1 MAEKEYIER
10 EAATTLFARACGECK
25 EACEEFDGFYADCN
39 QCLLHGVLKEFATLP
54 AADVRHVVFCRDCD
68 CWNEWDSAERE
79 SLGNYVCS
87 CAHWSVEDGP
97 VLYTRPADFCSYGEK
112 REES

>member
-1 MAEKEYIER
+1 MTDYIPR
-10 EAATTLFARACGECK
+10 EAVLEFVESDARPFLAERR
-25 EACEEFDGFYADCN
+25 N
-39 QCLLHGVLKEFATLP
+39 SIP
-54 AADVRHVVFCRDCD
+54 AADVRPVVRCRDCD
-68 CWNEWDSAERE
+68 CWNEWDSAGRE

-97 VLYTRPADFCSYGEK
+97 ILYTSPADFCSYGEK

>member
-1 MAEKEYIER
+1 MAEYYSS
-10 EAATTLFARACGECK
+10 EAVIDFIRSYRHSTDVAFHMEK
-25 EACEEFDGFYADCN
+25 HINEI
-39 QCLLHGVLKEFATLP
+39 P
-54 AADVRHVVFCRDCD
+54 AADARPVVLCRDCD
-68 CWNEWDSAERE
+68 CWNDWDSAGKE

-97 VLYTRPADFCSYGEK
+97 ILYTRPTDFCSYGEK

>member
-1 MAEKEYIER
+1 MSGNGEYISR
-10 EAATTLFARACGECK
+10 EAAIDDISSLLNLTDLEGNPVNAKDIRAYVAELI
-25 EACEEFDGFYADCN
+25 N
-39 QCLLHGVLKEFATLP
+39 HVP
-54 AADVRHVVFCRDCD
+54 AADVRPVVLCKDCD
-68 CWNEWDSAERE
+68 CWNDWDSAGKE

-97 VLYTRPADFCSYGEK
+97 VLFTRPDDFCSYGEK